1 MLSTTSHA
9 FQRHVSLTTNNSMLK
24 QSNRR
29 LSFVIILQYL
39 YLSVVSHLY
48 KRRSILIHVAE
59 AYFYNCCFIDRTEQQ
74 GVKARKVDILIHVS
88 GDQHVA
94 VQLH

>member
-1 MLSTTSHA
+1 
-9 FQRHVSLTTNNSMLK
+9 MLK

-39 YLSVVSHLY
+39 YLSVVSHLI
-48 KRRSILIHVAE
+48 KCRILIHVAE
-59 AYFYNCCFIDRTEQQ
+59 VYFYNCCFIDRREQQ
-74 GVKARKVDILIHVS
+74 GVKARKVDILIHVYD
-88 GDQHVA
+88 DQHVA